1 MKNDMLDEIF
11 FEMITANLEDN
22 PTENSLINHSYN
34 DFCKE
39 HGFTEWSKIEL
50 ELSEIIDEYRRLS
63 FRAGFE
69 TAKQLLK

>member
-22 PTENSLINHSYN
+22 PTENHFINSRYN

-39 HGFTEWSKIEL
+39 HGFTEWSEIEL